1 MAVHLQAR
9 GDSTIRNDA
18 DGRNLDLSHY
28 EAALLSFIVK
38 CSMREKYTSILFK
51 LLLMNWAFVL
61 VTKVGIWN
69 YKGKPALFYFPQ
81 VCFSWPFFNSL
92 VQLFLL
98 FLVALIVDFNKHV
111 VPW

>member
-1 MAVHLQAR
+1 
-9 GDSTIRNDA
+9 
-18 DGRNLDLSHY
+18 
-28 EAALLSFIVK
+28 
-38 CSMREKYTSILFK
+38 MREKYTSILFK
-51 LLLMNWAFVL
+51 LLLINWAFVL

-81 VCFSWPFFNSL
+81 VCFNWPFFNSL